1 MFYFRLSVTFG
12 LEITRTIGETKR
24 HNYEVISTMDKKKI
38 VTWQHYSFL
47 LLKQVL
53 ERNVFKKMSLVL
65 PERLKQ
71 QSEPQKK
78 ITIFQVPLN
87 TVIKYLIETLQP
99 HLNDKLWLIRS
110 REF

>member
-38 VTWQHYSFL
+38 VTWQYYSFL

-53 ERNVFKKMSLVL
+53 ERNVF
-65 PERLKQ
+65 
-71 QSEPQKK
+71 
-78 ITIFQVPLN
+78 
-87 TVIKYLIETLQP
+87 
-99 HLNDKLWLIRS
+99 
-110 REF
+110 